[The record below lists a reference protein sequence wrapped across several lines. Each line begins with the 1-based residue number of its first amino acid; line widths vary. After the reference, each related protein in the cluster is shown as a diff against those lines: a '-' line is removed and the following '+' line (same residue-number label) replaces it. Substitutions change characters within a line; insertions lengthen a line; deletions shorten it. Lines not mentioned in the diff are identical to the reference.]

1 MDLGLKGKV
10 ALVSA
15 ASKGL
20 GKAAALALAAEGA
33 HVAICARHETE
44 LRAAAEEIRS
54 ATGADVLAIP
64 ADVTRADD
72 IQRFVDAA
80 AEHFGRIDIL
90 VTNAGG
96 PPSGTFDMF
105 SDADWQAAFNL
116 TLLSV
121 VRLIRAALPHLR
133 RAGGGR
139 IVNITSSSV
148 KQPIEGLLFSN
159 TLRPGIIG
167 LAKTLSLELAKD
179 NILINNVAPGY
190 HDTDRVKELD
200 AARAAREGRTPAEVA
215 RETIKSIPLGRRGEP
230 AELAA
235 LIVFLCSRHAA
246 FMTGVTIQVDGGA
259 QKGLF

>member
-1 MDLGLKGKV
+1 MDMGLRGKAAV
-10 ALVSA
+10 VFA

-20 GKAAALALAAEGA
+20 GRAAALALAREGA
-33 HVAICARHETE
+33 AVAICARHDAE
-44 LRAAAEEIRS
+44 LAATAAAIRQE
-54 ATGADVLAIP
+54 TGVDVMAMA
-64 ADVTRADD
+64 ADVTKAED

-80 AEHFGRIDIL
+80 AQRFGRIDIL

-96 PPSGTFDMF
+96 PPSGAFDAF

-121 VRLIRAALPHLR
+121 VRMIRAALPHLR

-159 TLRPGIIG
+159 ALRPGVVG
-167 LAKTLSLELAKD
+167 LAKTLSFELAKD

-200 AARAAREGRTPAEVA
+200 AARAAREGRTVAEVSGDTVKA
-215 RETIKSIPLGRRGEP
+215 IPLGRRGEP
-230 AELAA
+230 DDLAA
-235 LIVFLCSRHAA
+235 LIVFLCSRQSS

-259 QKGLF
+259 QRGLF

>member
-1 MDLGLKGKV
+1 MDMGLKGKAAV
-10 ALVSA
+10 VFA

-20 GKAAALALAAEGA
+20 GKAAALALAREGVN
-33 HVAICARHETE
+33 VAICARHEPE
-44 LRAAAEEIRS
+44 LAAAAAEIRK
-54 ATGADVLAIP
+54 ATGVDVLTMT
-64 ADVTRADD
+64 ADVTKADD

-80 AEHFGRIDIL
+80 AQRFGRLDIL

-96 PPSGTFDMF
+96 PPSGTFDTF
-105 SDADWQAAFNL
+105 NDADWQAAFNL

-121 VRLIRAALPHLR
+121 VRMIRAALPHMR

-159 TLRPGIIG
+159 TLRPGVVG

-179 NILINNVAPGY
+179 SILINNVAPGY

-200 AARAAREGRTPAEVA
+200 AARAAREGRSVTEVA
-215 RETIKSIPLGRRGEP
+215 SDTVKSIPLGRRGEP
-230 AELAA
+230 DELAS
-235 LIVFLCSRHAA
+235 LIVFLCSRQAS

-259 QKGLF
+259 HKGLF